1 LEAIAAKS
9 GALGAGMQ
17 RLAVPLVVS
26 PGKESAMDQVFYL
39 LAILGCGDDTLDCR
53 QARIEPA
60 RYTSH
65 ASCQEAMADAL
76 RRNADLDFPVIA
88 GICRRQTPETA
99 RQAAPRTDGRGR

>member
-65 ASCQEAMADAL
+65 AS
-76 RRNADLDFPVIA
+76 ADLDFPVIA